1 MVLLVGGGS
10 PWWCLVSIAAPYL
23 NRTGAVMNSLTI
35 INLLLPL
42 FTMYAGYRLGL
53 EVGFDRGN
61 VHGRRTINKQ
71 RERVGK

>member
-1 MVLLVGGGS
+1 
-10 PWWCLVSIAAPYL
+10 
-23 NRTGAVMNSLTI
+23 MNSLSI

-42 FTMYAGYRLGL
+42 FTLYAGYRLGL

-71 RERVGK
+71 RERAGQ